1 MVEWVVRRTD
11 HEHPNLIAWRR
22 LHSVTATWRIDVPRM
37 VYGRVG
43 PARVASG
50 WQDHQHDHTEE
61 QTDDQAGTAGA
72 LPSCPG
78 HPWRA

>member
-22 LHSVTATWRIDVPRM
+22 LHSVTATWRI
-37 VYGRVG
+37 
-43 PARVASG
+43 ASG